1 MPNEVKLLHE
11 KFKSFERSKE
21 CLDEFFLSTFEVPKN
36 YEELSVIKIILG
48 LSHGQSAV
56 KGSFSL
62 EKSFI
67 LENIVEESIRN
78 KKLIKDHMLANN
90 ITPSPIQIIKK
101 MQADY
106 KCARTKYEIYL
117 EQEKGRRGK
126 SKTIMEN
133 PS

>member
-1 MPNEVKLLHE
+1 MKV
-11 KFKSFERSKE
+11 
-21 CLDEFFLSTFEVPKN
+21 FFLSTFEVPKN
-36 YEELSVIKIILG
+36 YEELSVIKIILV
-48 LSHGQSAV
+48 LRHGQSAV
-56 KGSFSL
+56 KRSFSL

-67 LENIVEESIRN
+67 LENISEESIRN
-78 KKLIKDHMLANN
+78 KKLIKDLMLANN
-90 ITPSPIQIIKK
+90 IIPSTIQIIKK

-106 KCARTKYEIYL
+106 KCAQTKYEIYL